1 MTAYFNQLSDDRF
14 SGNPPARGPWSEYFC
29 HAGPVAGLVA
39 RAFERA
45 VPEKDLTRMTFD
57 LLRPVPLAELRISV
71 EVHRDA
77 RSVAT
82 ATAQVCDKEDRVC
95 VTATSM
101 HLIRTD
107 FAEMPTAPVSP
118 LHRRDAA
125 PGEPPLPR
133 GAHGEPSFADFIEVA
148 YPEGESHEPGP
159 KTVWMK
165 TPPLLA
171 NETPSPV
178 QSLCPLADCGN
189 GLSRNAPFEEMG
201 FLNTDL
207 TIHIHC
213 EPRSEWLASETVSHW
228 QDTGIGLAHAVI
240 RDEEGPVAAVLQ
252 TLLLRPPPKA

>member
-1 MTAYFNQLSDDRF
+1 MTPYFNQLSDDRF
-14 SGNPPARGPWSEYFC
+14 TGNDPARGPWSADFC

-39 RAFERA
+39 RALERS
-45 VPEKDLTRMTFD
+45 VPGKALTRMSLD
-57 LLRPVPLAELRISV
+57 LLRPVPLAEIRV
-71 EVHRDA
+71 AVDVQRDA
-77 RSVAT
+77 RSVAI
-82 ATAQVCDKEDRVC
+82 ATAQVCDRDEKVC
-95 VTATSM
+95 ITATSM
-101 HLIRTD
+101 HLVRTE
-107 FAEMPTAPVSP
+107 FEAMPTAPVAA
-118 LHRRDAA
+118 LRREDAEA
-125 PGEPPLPR
+125 GEAPLPR
-133 GAHGEPSFADFIEVA
+133 GAHDQPSFADFIEVA

-171 NETPSPV
+171 DETPSPV

-207 TIHIHC
+207 TIHIHR

-228 QDTGIGLAHAVI
+228 QNTGIGLAQAVI
-240 RDEEGPVAAVLQ
+240 RDEDGPVAAVLQ